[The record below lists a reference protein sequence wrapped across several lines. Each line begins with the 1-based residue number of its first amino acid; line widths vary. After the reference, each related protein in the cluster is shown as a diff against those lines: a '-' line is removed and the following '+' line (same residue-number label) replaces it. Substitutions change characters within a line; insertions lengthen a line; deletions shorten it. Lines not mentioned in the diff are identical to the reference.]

1 MMWRMKLEGFSMSAM
16 MAVCFAA
23 KLQFYRQA

>member
-1 MMWRMKLEGFSMSAM
+1 MKLEGFSMSAM